1 MCRQME
7 NLSLFFYIYIY
18 NNSMYYDLFFV
29 NKFYPFIH
37 LYLKTFVKRFL
48 AEQKS
53 SDNKIKKN
61 QPFQDNG

>member
-1 MCRQME
+1 
-7 NLSLFFYIYIY
+7 
-18 NNSMYYDLFFV
+18 MYYDSFFV

-48 AEQKS
+48 AERKS